1 MYWTLTLKSQNLIF
15 CVLMDT
21 SLIAMVP
28 TVGLAVLYILFV
40 KEDEHRINLRENQ
53 ENNRIPDPGI
63 IP

>member
-15 CVLMDT
+15 CVLMDI
-21 SLIAMVP
+21 SLIAIVP
-28 TVGLAVLYILFV
+28 TVGLVVLYIFFI
-40 KEDEHRINLRENQ
+40 KEDEHPINLRENQ